1 MGKTTGEQ
9 KCVYL
14 VKHGKRLLLLGIPP
28 KLIFHLHFGSRMV
41 RQEKHELSNKCFLE
55 YDFLGTTMS
64 RRGVLAEWKHQGL
77 MVEAT

>member
-28 KLIFHLHFGSRMV
+28 KLIFVLYSFGIFVQGHQPAQSTRFYKNRV
-41 RQEKHELSNKCFLE
+41 NKN
-55 YDFLGTTMS
+55 
-64 RRGVLAEWKHQGL
+64 GVYAKRC
-77 MVEAT
+77 